1 MNKTSMSCGSRI
13 SRAWEF
19 LYSLKL
25 RVFCGS
31 RISRAWEFSYIQKLI
46 FLKNYCMYEK
56 SWNWKNSDSKRSKKI
71 NSCTTCT
78 TIRFFLM
85 DKKNYFLKFSL
96 ENKIMNE
103 GEKMRGEII

>member
-25 RVFCGS
+25 MVFCGS
-31 RISRAWEFSYIQKLI
+31 RISRAWEFLYSIKLI
-46 FLKNYCMYEK
+46 FLNNFVHARK
-56 SWNWKNSDSKRSKKI
+56 SWNGKNSDSKRSKKI
-71 NSCTTCT
+71 NCYITYI
-78 TIRFFLM
+78 TIHFFLM

-96 ENKIMNE
+96 KNKNMNE